1 MGGHRKKTRAR
12 RRWPLALGLPVVLV
26 VAFLAWAYW
35 PAPAI
40 PPVAGNGPVTSADE
54 PWVVAI
60 NGGSPPPGGPPGK
73 TCVGTLVA
81 PRAVVTAAHCLG
93 HAPAEISV
101 VVGRTDLRS
110 HDGRTVAAVD
120 TWVAP
125 GWPGTQQG
133 FLDGFAGP
141 IDSPPDVGVV
151 LLAEAVS
158 GPTMPMATP
167 NRARPAVGSPGRV
180 TGWRVSPQD
189 EPVLWQTPTATL
201 PDPRCTDAAAAAFS
215 RMPPIVWHGYRF
227 DPNAYLCAGA
237 GPTAF
242 VGRATDSGSPL
253 VVDGHLVGVMN
264 WRPGADRDAPQYYG
278 RVGTY
283 SEQITQLVSAAGP
296 TGTFPR

>member
-1 MGGHRKKTRAR
+1 MTRAR
-12 RRWPLALGLPVVLV
+12 RRWPLALALPVALV
-26 VAFLAWAYW
+26 AAYLAWAYW
-35 PAPAI
+35 PASAI

-60 NGGSPPPGGPPGK
+60 NGGGSPPPGGPPGK

-81 PRAVVTAAHCLG
+81 PRAVVTAAHCIA

-110 HDGRTVAAVD
+110 REGRTIAVVD

-125 GWPGTQQG
+125 GWPGAQQG
-133 FLDGFAGP
+133 FFDGLTGP
-141 IDSPPDVGVV
+141 VDSPPDVGVL
-151 LLAEAVS
+151 LLATAVPE
-158 GPTMPMATP
+158 PTMPMATSDQ
-167 NRARPAVGSPGRV
+167 AWPAVGSQGRV

-189 EPVLWQTPTATL
+189 EPVLWQSPTATL
-201 PDPRCTDAAAAAFS
+201 DDARCTSAAADAFS
-215 RMPPIVWHGYRF
+215 RVPPTVWHGYRY
-227 DPNAYLCAGA
+227 DQHAYLCAGE

-242 VGRATDSGSPL
+242 VPRPTDSGSPL
-253 VVDGHLVGVMN
+253 VIDGHLVGVAN

-278 RVGTY
+278 RVGSY
-283 SEQITQLVSAAGP
+283 SAEIGRLVAAAGP